1 MAKTTARE
9 REDKLVELVTFVLDG
24 SVYGID
30 ILKVQEINKVK
41 EWTPVPHAD
50 DFVLGI
56 LSLRGS
62 IVTILDLAKKLGL
75 RQTRITENSRTII
88 LSSQGECV
96 GFLVDRI
103 GSVTPANWD
112 QVSDPPPN
120 VNNRQGC
127 FLEGVLKTDNGLI
140 AILDVE
146 RIFSEAMSGN
156 TATASRGDGRP

>member
-1 MAKTTARE
+1 MEKTEKRDGTP
-9 REDKLVELVTFVLDG
+9 KLVELVTFFLGG

-62 IVTILDLAKKLGL
+62 IVTILDLGKKLGL
-75 RQTRITENSRTII
+75 AETRVSDDSRNII
-88 LSSQGECV
+88 LNSECECV

-103 GSVTPANWD
+103 GSVTGVNWD
-112 QVSDPPPN
+112 QVCEPPPN
-120 VNNRQGC
+120 VNGHQGR
-127 FLEGVLKTDNGLI
+127 FLEGVLKTEKNLI

-146 RIFSEAMSGN
+146 EIFSEAKSQG
-156 TATASRGDGRP
+156 ASAKGGSVV

>member
-1 MAKTTARE
+1 M
-9 REDKLVELVTFVLDG
+9 
-24 SVYGID
+24 YGID

-62 IVTILDLAKKLGL
+62 IVTILDLGKKLGL
-75 RQTRITENSRTII
+75 AQTRVSDDSRNII
-88 LSSQGECV
+88 LNSEGECV

-103 GSVTPANWD
+103 GSVTGVNWD
-112 QVSDPPPN
+112 QVCEPPPN
-120 VNNRQGC
+120 VDGRQGR
-127 FLEGVLKTDNGLI
+127 FLEGVLKTEKDLV

-146 RIFSEAMSGN
+146 EIFSEAKSQG
-156 TATASRGDGRP
+156 TPAGGRSVVQP